1 MREGPRF
8 LPWGEG
14 GGGFE
19 GGLLRSTGI
28 LEKVQ
33 EGQALGKGACAQ
45 GQVREILHGRI
56 DSKVRE
62 EVVMRPRG
70 SEKTK
75 AWRVSWEE

>member
-1 MREGPRF
+1 M
-8 LPWGEG
+8 
-14 GGGFE
+14 
-19 GGLLRSTGI
+19 
-28 LEKVQ
+28 EKVQ

-45 GQVREILHGRI
+45 GQAREILHGRT

-70 SEKTK
+70 LEKTK